1 MERSEVVALDQAAQA
16 LELVHCWDDIREA
29 SLNLCPAPLCTLR
42 QTPQPGGDVST
53 CQRGVTGCRGVS
65 RDVTEMSRECRR
77 NVAGCRGMSRECRG
91 NVAGCR
97 RSSTCHGN
105 VAECRRCHG
114 NVADVARMSPECRGN
129 VAGCHRG
136 VTECQL
142 PSHLDQ
148 RVDMS
153 THPHQAGGYRRARL
167 RRSCTPNEIL
177 TYRTYLS

>member
-1 MERSEVVALDQAAQA
+1 MSTVQTARTQDEHSKTNEKECGESRTAIGTPV
-16 LELVHCWDDIREA
+16 
-29 SLNLCPAPLCTLR
+29 
-42 QTPQPGGDVST
+42 TPQPGGDVST

-77 NVAGCRGMSRECRG
+77 NVAGCRGMSRDVAGMSRD
-91 NVAGCR
+91 VAGCR

-153 THPHQAGGYRRARL
+153 THPHQAGGFE
-167 RRSCTPNEIL
+167 RSA
-177 TYRTYLS
+177 

>member
-1 MERSEVVALDQAAQA
+1 MRGQQFIAPS
-16 LELVHCWDDIREA
+16 EA
-29 SLNLCPAPLCTLR
+29 SSVLRAKNVESWLMHPGLCNPPASPLYRYARWLPSSLPLHPRRTPLE
-42 QTPQPGGDVST
+42 TPQPGGDVST

-65 RDVTEMSRECRR
+65 RDVTEMSWECRR
-77 NVAGCRGMSRECRG
+77 NVEGCRGLSLAVAGMSRD
-91 NVAGCR
+91 VAGCR
-97 RSSTCHGN
+97 RSSTCHQN
-105 VAECRRCHG
+105 VTECRRCHG

-153 THPHQAGGYRRARL
+153 THPHQAGG
-167 RRSCTPNEIL
+167 
-177 TYRTYLS
+177 